1 MRATNRLSAGFI
13 KTAPVGKYCDG
24 GGLWFIK
31 RKDGGAQ
38 WMLRVNV
45 HGRRREMGLGGF
57 PSLGLAD
64 ARKLSERWRSMA
76 AAGRDPIKER
86 AAEER
91 AARREDITLSIIT
104 HDAFESRK
112 AELKGDGKAG
122 RWLTPLTLHVLPKLG
137 KVPVTDLDQR
147 DIRDTLAPI
156 WHTKADTARK
166 AMNRL
171 SIVLRHAAALGLD
184 VDLQA
189 TEKAKALLG
198 RTRHVPKNIP
208 AMAWADVPD
217 FYASL
222 EEPTL
227 THLALRLLMLNPGV
241 RSKPL
246 RYLRLEQIEGDVWTV
261 PEGDMKGQKGKA
273 TAYRVPLCQEAKR
286 IIELARP
293 HSRNG
298 YLFPNTR
305 GGVISDA
312 TMSRHM
318 ERRGLEARP
327 HGFRTSLRTW
337 LAEATDAPHEVA
349 EAMLAHT
356 ADSGVVRAYRRTDF
370 LEQRLALTERWAD
383 HLTGGAGQVVKL
395 VGVAK

>member
-1 MRATNRLSAGFI
+1 
-13 KTAPVGKYCDG
+13 
-24 GGLWFIK
+24 LWFIK

-104 HDAFESRK
+104 LDAFESRK

-337 LAEATDAPHEVA
+337 LAETTDAPHEVA
-349 EAMLAHT
+349 EAMLAHA

>member
-1 MRATNRLSAGFI
+1 MRAINRLSAGFI
-13 KTAPVGKYCDG
+13 KTAPVGKHCDG

-166 AMNRL
+166 AINRL

-246 RYLRLEQIEGDVWTV
+246 RHMRLEQIENDIWTV

-337 LAEATDAPHEVA
+337 LAETTDAPHEVA

-395 VGVAK
+395 VGAAK